1 MSTFREILLNEES
14 KIIFKGSKA
23 TVDKIMDKLQDY
35 EEKHKFPYQGYGSYT
50 KDYKTYVIEVKN
62 TKEYEKHKSWMDK
75 IVK

>member
-35 EEKHKFPYQGYGSYT
+35 EEKHKFPY
-50 KDYKTYVIEVKN
+50 
-62 TKEYEKHKSWMDK
+62 
-75 IVK
+75 